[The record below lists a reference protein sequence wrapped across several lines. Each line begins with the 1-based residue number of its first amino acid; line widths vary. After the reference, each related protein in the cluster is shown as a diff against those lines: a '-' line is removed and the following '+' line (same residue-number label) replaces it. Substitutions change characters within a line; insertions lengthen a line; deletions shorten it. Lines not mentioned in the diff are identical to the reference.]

1 MSRPINSKNKKL
13 SKERLYDLSLETIE
27 MAMVY
32 FIAKIKSDTLTQEQK
47 YKLAELY
54 DNFIKIQESK

>member
-13 SKERLYDLSLETIE
+13 SKERLYDLSLETVE

-32 FIAKIKSDTLTQEQK
+32 FIAKIKSDSLSTEQK
-47 YKLAELY
+47 YQLSQLY
-54 DNFIKIQESK
+54 ANFIKIQESK